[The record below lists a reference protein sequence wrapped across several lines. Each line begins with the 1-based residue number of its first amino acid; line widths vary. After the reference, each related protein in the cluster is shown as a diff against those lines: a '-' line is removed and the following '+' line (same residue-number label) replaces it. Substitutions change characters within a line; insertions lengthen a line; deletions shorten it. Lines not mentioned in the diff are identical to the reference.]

1 MKKNLLLFLIFS
13 FFIGLVSCVP
23 TKNLLPNEKLLYNQ
37 KIEGTEKVDP
47 DELIVYYRQQ
57 PNRRILYLPIT
68 PYLYFYYLGKS
79 NYTTQDS
86 LNFIKDKEELQLK
99 YDKKLAEY
107 ENVTTQKEINKRNRI
122 RNKYD
127 KKLVKA
133 NDKIENG
140 NWFMRSLG
148 EEPAIFDTTL
158 MKQTADQMNLALRQK
173 GFFSNTVTPEVSYH
187 RKDSQKVVVTYKIQ
201 EGKGQRIRNIDYQI
215 QDSTI
220 KQLIFADSSKRL
232 FNQKNRYNE
241 SKLAAE
247 RERIT
252 AHLRNNG
259 YFDFT
264 KQFVFFDVDSLV
276 QDAPFQ
282 SDITIV
288 IENPLATL
296 KEKHKRHKR
305 FVVDS
310 VKMIIDGNVFGA
322 VQSVPE
328 RSKYDSIKYVEY
340 KQNYSKRVLNNK
352 IQLRPHHYYSQE
364 HEAQTQRSLTQLNM
378 FRFVNMRH
386 DTTGGKFITTIFAN
400 SHTKYNLSLEGGIG
414 INVSQIIPGP
424 FFSISLLNRNTFGGG
439 ELLEF
444 NGRGA
449 IEYQA
454 AIQGLSVNVN
464 QALRTQQ
471 FNFSTNLT
479 LPQFVFPFSKK
490 IQQRLGKYNARTQFQ
505 IGYANTDRPEYTR
518 TNAEF
523 AMRYNWNK
531 IPYKTYQ
538 IDAIDVLLTNTTR
551 INSSFLQNL
560 EELAANGNNLIF
572 NFSRSLTTTV
582 GGSYIYNDNLTE
594 RKVARYFKQFA
605 EYGGTFLSLN
615 NKNRLDSTEILSD
628 TLNFYRFFRTDTD
641 FRYYK
646 PVGKKSVLAYR
657 ARLGIAKPFGR
668 ESVLPYERYFFVGGG
683 NSLRAWKPRRLG
695 PGSYSPRLANG
706 DYDTRFEQPGELLLE
721 LSFEWRRDLMKYVE
735 TAIFFDAGNVW
746 MISQDNARPNAEFEF
761 DRFWKEIALNT
772 GLGLRLDFSFL
783 IIRADVGIRLYDPT
797 LPLSGR
803 WVGNKLFQSPFQN
816 SAVNIAIGYPF

>member
-1 MKKNLLLFLIFS
+1 MKKHFFILLGL
-13 FFIGLVSCVP
+13 FFIGLGSCVP
-23 TKNLLPNEKLLYNQ
+23 TKNLAPNEKLLYNQ
-37 KIEGTEKVDP
+37 KIEGTKKVDE
-47 DELIVYYRQQ
+47 DNLAVYYRQQ

-68 PYLYFYYLGKS
+68 PYLYFYYLGRS
-79 NYTTQDS
+79 NYTPQDS
-86 LNFIKDKEELQLK
+86 LRFIREKAELELK

-107 ENVTTQKEINKRNRI
+107 NNATTEKEIRKRNRI

-127 KKLVKA
+127 KKLLKA

-148 EEPAIFDTTL
+148 EKPAIFDTTL
-158 MKQTADQMNLALRQK
+158 MQQTADQMELALRQK
-173 GFFSNTVTPEVSYH
+173 GYFSSTVTPEISYH
-187 RKDSQKVVVTYKIQ
+187 KQDSQKVTVVYKVE
-201 EGKGQRIRNIDYQI
+201 EGKAQTIRNIDYQI
-215 QDSTI
+215 LDSTI
-220 KQLIFADSSKRL
+220 KEIIFSDTTKRL
-232 FNQKNRYNE
+232 FISGDRYDE
-241 SKLAAE
+241 SVLASE

-252 AHLRNNG
+252 THLRSNG

-264 KQFVFFDVDSLV
+264 KQFVFFDVDSLIEK
-276 QDAPFQ
+276 APFQ

-288 IENPLATL
+288 IENPLPTPTQ
-296 KEKHKRHKR
+296 KNRKHKR

-310 VKMIIDGNVFGA
+310 VKVIIDGNVFEA
-322 VQSVPE
+322 VRNVPKRSV
-328 RSKYDSIKYVEY
+328 YDSIKYAEY
-340 KQNYSKRVLNNK
+340 EQSYSKRVLNTK
-352 IQLRPHHYYSQE
+352 IQLRPNEYYSQQ
-364 HEAQTQRSLTQLNM
+364 HEAETQRSLTQLNM

-386 DTTGGKFITTIFAN
+386 DTTGGKFVTTIYAN
-400 SHTKYNLSLEGGIG
+400 SHTKYNLSLEGGVA

-424 FFSISLLNRNTFGGG
+424 FFSVSLLNRNTFGGG

-454 AIQGLSVNVN
+454 AIQGLDINLN
-464 QALRTQQ
+464 EALRTQQ

-490 IQQRLGKYNARTQFQ
+490 VQQRFGKYNARTQFQ

-538 IDAIDVLLTNTTR
+538 VNAINVLLTNTTR
-551 INSSFLQNL
+551 INPIFLDNL

-582 GGSYIYNDNLTE
+582 GGSYTYNNNLYE
-594 RKVARYFKQFA
+594 RKTARYFRQFV

-615 NKNRLDSTEILSD
+615 NRNLTDSSTVLSD
-628 TLNFYRFFRTDTD
+628 TLTFYRFFRTDTD

-646 PVGKKSVLAYR
+646 PIGRKSILAYR
-657 ARLGIAKPFGR
+657 ARVGIAKPFGR
-668 ESVLPYERYFFVGGG
+668 ESILPYERYFFVGGG
-683 NSLRAWKPRRLG
+683 NSLRAWRPRRLG
-695 PGSYSPRLANG
+695 PGSYSPRLPNG

-721 LSFEWRRDLMKYVE
+721 LSVEWRRDLMKYVE
-735 TAIFFDAGNVW
+735 TALFFDAGNVW
-746 MISQDNARPNAEFEF
+746 MLSNDDARPNSEFELK
-761 DRFWKEIALNT
+761 RFWKEIALNT
-772 GLGLRLDFSFL
+772 GVGLRLDFSFL
-783 IIRADVGIRLYDPT
+783 IVRADIGIRMYDPT
-797 LPLSGR
+797 LPLSER
-803 WVGNKLFQSPFQN
+803 WVGNKLFQRPFQN

>member
-1 MKKNLLLFLIFS
+1 MKNYLFLFS
-13 FFIGLVSCVP
+13 TFLFFVGLFSCVP
-23 TKNLLPNEKLLYNQ
+23 TKNLAPNERLLYNQ
-37 KIEGTEKVDP
+37 KIEGTQKVDS
-47 DELIVYYRQQ
+47 DLLAVYYRQQ
-57 PNRRILYLPIT
+57 PNRRILYFPIT

-86 LNFIKDKEELQLK
+86 LDFIQDKAELELK

-107 ENVTTQKEINKRNRI
+107 ENTVIPREINKRNRI

-127 KKLVKA
+127 KKLIKA

-148 EEPAIFDTTL
+148 EKPAIFDTTL
-158 MKQTADQMNLALRQK
+158 MQQTADQMNLALRQQ
-173 GFFSNTVTPEVSYH
+173 GYFANSVIPEISYH
-187 RKDSQKVVVTYKIQ
+187 RKDSQKVVVSYKIE
-201 EGKGQRIRNIDYQI
+201 EGKAQRIRNINYQI
-215 QDSTI
+215 QDPTI
-220 KQLIFADSSKRL
+220 QQIIFADSSKRL

-252 AHLRNNG
+252 NHLRDNG

-264 KQFVFFDVDSLV
+264 KQFIFFDVDSLV

-282 SDITIV
+282 SDITIA
-288 IENPLATL
+288 IENLLPTA
-296 KEKHKRHKR
+296 KEKNRRHIR

-310 VKMIIDGNVFGA
+310 VKMIIDGNVFGV
-322 VQSVPE
+322 VQTIPE
-328 RSKYDSIKYVEY
+328 RSKYDSIKYIEY
-340 KQNYSKRVLNNK
+340 KQNYAKRVLNTK
-352 IQLRPHHYYSQE
+352 IQLRPNQYYSQE

-386 DTTGGKFITTIFAN
+386 DTTAGKFITTIFAN

-414 INVSQIIPGP
+414 VNVSQIIPGP

-454 AIQGLSVNVN
+454 AIQGLSVNIN

-471 FNFSTNLT
+471 FNFSANLT
-479 LPQFVFPFSKK
+479 LPQFAFPFSKK
-490 IQQRLGKYNARTQFQ
+490 IQQQLGKYNARTKFQ
-505 IGYANTDRPEYTR
+505 VGFSNTDRPEYTR

-531 IPYKTYQ
+531 TLYKTYQ
-538 IDAIDVLLTNTTR
+538 IDAIDILLTNTTR
-551 INSSFLQNL
+551 INESFLANL

-572 NFSRSLTTTV
+572 NFSRSLTTTI
-582 GGSYIYNDNLTE
+582 GGSYTYNNNLLD
-594 RKVARYFKQFA
+594 RKVARYFRQFV

-615 NKNRLDSTEILSD
+615 NRNRLDSTQVLND
-628 TLNFYRFFRTDTD
+628 TLTFYRFARIDAD

-646 PVGKKSVLAYR
+646 PVGKKSILAYR
-657 ARLGIAKPFGR
+657 ARLGIANPFGK

-683 NSLRAWKPRRLG
+683 NSLRAWRPRRLG
-695 PGSYSPRLANG
+695 PGSYSPRLSNG
-706 DYDTRFEQPGELLLE
+706 DYDIRFEQPGELLLE
-721 LSFEWRRDLMKYVE
+721 LSFEWRRDLMKYIE

-746 MISQDNARPNAEFEF
+746 MISQDNARPNSEFEF
-761 DRFWKEIALNT
+761 NRFWKEIALNT
-772 GLGLRLDFSFL
+772 GIGLRLDFSFL
-783 IIRADVGIRLYDPT
+783 IVRADVGIRLYDPT
-797 LPLSGR
+797 LQLFER
-803 WVGNKLFQSPFQN
+803 WVGNKFFQSPFQN

>member
-13 FFIGLVSCVP
+13 FFVGLISCVP
-23 TKNLLPNEKLLYNQ
+23 TKNLAPNEKLLYKQ
-37 KIEGTEKVDP
+37 KIEGTNKVDS
-47 DELIVYYRQQ
+47 DELAGYYRQQ

-86 LNFIKDKEELQLK
+86 LDFIKDKEELELK

-107 ENVTTQKEINKRNRI
+107 ENADTQKQINKRNRI

-127 KKLVKA
+127 KKLLKA

-148 EEPAIFDTTL
+148 EKPAIFDTT
-158 MKQTADQMNLALRQK
+158 MMQQTADQMNLALRQK
-173 GFFSNTVTPEVSYH
+173 GYFSNTVTPEISYH
-187 RKDSQKVVVTYKIQ
+187 KNDTQKVVVIYKIY
-201 EGKGQRIRNIDYQI
+201 EGKVQRIRNIDYQI
-215 QDSTI
+215 KDSTI
-220 KQLIFADSSKRL
+220 RQLVFADSSKRL
-232 FNQKNRYNE
+232 FNQKGKYNE
-241 SKLAAE
+241 SKLGAE

-252 AHLRNNG
+252 NHLRNNG

-264 KQFVFFDVDSLV
+264 KQFVFFDVDSLLE
-276 QDAPFQ
+276 DAPFL
-282 SDITIV
+282 SDITIA
-288 IENPLATL
+288 IENPLATPTQ
-296 KEKHKRHKR
+296 KNRTHKR

-310 VKMIIDGNVFGA
+310 VKMIIDGNVFG
-322 VQSVPE
+322 VTQHIPK
-328 RSKYDSIKYVEY
+328 RSNYEDIKYVEH
-340 KQNYSKRVLNNK
+340 KENYSKRVLNNK
-352 IQLRPHHYYSQE
+352 IQLRPDEFYNQE
-364 HEAQTQRSLTQLNM
+364 HEAQTQRSLIQLNM

-386 DTTGGKFITTIFAN
+386 DTTGGKFVTTIFAN

-414 INVSQIIPGP
+414 VNVSQIIPGP
-424 FFSISLLNRNTFGGG
+424 FFSVSLLNRNTFGGG

-454 AIQGLSVNVN
+454 AIQGLNVDLN

-479 LPQFVFPFSKK
+479 LPQFVLPFSQK
-490 IQQRLGKYNARTQFQ
+490 IQQRFGKFNARTQFQ

-518 TNAEF
+518 TNAQF

-551 INSSFLQNL
+551 INAAFLENL

-582 GGSYIYNDNLTE
+582 GGSYTYNDNLFD
-594 RKVARYFKQFA
+594 RKTARYLRQFA

-615 NKNRLDSTEILSD
+615 NRNRLDSTEILSD
-628 TLNFYRFFRTDTD
+628 TLTFYRFIRTDTD
-641 FRYYK
+641 FRYYQ
-646 PVGKKSVLAYR
+646 PIGKKSVLAYR
-657 ARLGIAKPFGR
+657 ARLGVAKPFGR
-668 ESVLPYERYFFVGGG
+668 KSVLPYERYFFVGGG
-683 NSLRAWKPRRLG
+683 NSLRAWRPRRLG
-695 PGSYSPRLANG
+695 PGSYSPRLPNG
-706 DYDTRFEQPGELLLE
+706 EYDSRFEQPGELLLE

-735 TAIFFDAGNVW
+735 TAVFFDAGNVW
-746 MISQDNARPNAEFEF
+746 MMSEDKARPNSEFEF
-761 DRFWKEIALNT
+761 NRFWKEIALNT
-772 GLGLRLDFSFL
+772 GIGFRLDFSFL
-783 IIRADVGIRLYDPT
+783 IVRADIGIRLYDPT
-797 LPLSGR
+797 FPLSQR
-803 WVGNKLFQSPFQN
+803 WVGNKLFQAPFQN

>member
-1 MKKNLLLFLIFS
+1 MKNYFFFFLALL
-13 FFIGLVSCVP
+13 FFIGLFSCVP
-23 TKNLLPNEKLLYNQ
+23 TKNLAPTQQLLYNQ
-37 KIEGTEKVDP
+37 KINGTDKVDA
-47 DELIVYYRQQ
+47 DDLAVYYRQQ

-79 NYTTQDS
+79 NYTPQDS
-86 LNFIKDKEELQLK
+86 LNFIKEKQDLELK

-107 ENVTTQKEINKRNRI
+107 ENATTQKKVNKRNRI
-122 RNKYD
+122 KNKYN
-127 KKLVKA
+127 KKLAKA
-133 NDKIENG
+133 NDKIKNG

-148 EEPAIFDTTL
+148 EKPAIFDTTL
-158 MKQTADQMNLALRQK
+158 MQQTASQMSLALKQK
-173 GFFSNTVTPEVSYH
+173 GYFSNTVTPLISYH
-187 RKDSQKVVVTYKIQ
+187 QNDSQKVIVVYKVE
-201 EGKGQRIRNIDYQI
+201 EGRVQKIRNIDYQI
-215 QDSTI
+215 SDSTI
-220 KQLIFADSSKRL
+220 KQLVFADTTERL
-232 FNQKNRYNE
+232 FNQKSKYNE

-264 KQFVFFDVDSLV
+264 KQFVFFDVDSLIKNT
-276 QDAPFQ
+276 PFQ
-282 SDITIV
+282 SDITIA
-288 IENPLATL
+288 IENPLSTT
-296 KEKHKRHKR
+296 KKKHKR

-310 VKMIIDGNVFGA
+310 VKMIIDGNVFGV
-322 VQSVPE
+322 VQNTPKN
-328 RSKYDSIKYVEY
+328 SKYDSIKYVEY
-340 KQNYSKRVLNNK
+340 KQNYSKRILNNK
-352 IQLRPHHYYSQE
+352 IQFRPNEYYNQK

-386 DTTGGKFITTIFAN
+386 DTTAGKFVTTVFAN

-424 FFSISLLNRNTFGGG
+424 FFSVSLLNRNTFGGG

-454 AIQGLSVNVN
+454 AIQGLDIDLKQS
-464 QALRTQQ
+464 LRTQQ
-471 FNFSTNLT
+471 FNFSANLT
-479 LPQFVFPFSKK
+479 LPQFAFPFSKK
-490 IQQRLGKYNARTQFQ
+490 IQRRFGKYNARTQFQ
-505 IGYANTDRPEYTR
+505 IGFANTDRPEYTR

-538 IDAIDVLLTNTTR
+538 IDAINILLTNTTR
-551 INSSFLQNL
+551 IDESFLSNL

-572 NFSRSLTTTV
+572 NFSRSLTASA
-582 GGSYIYNDNLTE
+582 GGSYIYNDNLFD
-594 RKVARYFKQFA
+594 RKVAHYFRQFI
-605 EYGGTFLSLN
+605 EYGGTFLNLN
-615 NKNRLDSTEILSD
+615 NRTFADSAQILSD
-628 TLNFYRFFRTDTD
+628 TLTFNRFFRTDTD

-646 PVGKKSVLAYR
+646 PAGKKSVLAYR
-657 ARLGIAKPFGR
+657 ARLGIAKSFGKK
-668 ESVLPYERYFFVGGG
+668 SILPYERYFFVGGG

-706 DYDTRFEQPGELLLE
+706 EYDTRFEQPGELLLE
-721 LSFEWRRDLMKYVE
+721 LSFEWRRSLMKYIE
-735 TAIFFDAGNVW
+735 TVVFFDAGNIW
-746 MISQDNARPNAEFEF
+746 MISEDKGRPNSEFEF
-761 DRFWKEIALNT
+761 NRFWKEIALNT
-772 GLGLRLDFSFL
+772 GVGVRLDFSFL
-783 IIRADVGIRLYDPT
+783 IIRADIGIRMYDPT
-797 LPLSGR
+797 LPLSER

>member
-1 MKKNLLLFLIFS
+1 MKTWLFLFLSFLFLI
-13 FFIGLVSCVP
+13 GLFSCVP
-23 TKNLLPNEKLLYNQ
+23 TKNLAPNERLLYNQ
-37 KIEGTEKVDP
+37 KIDGTQKVDS
-47 DELIVYYRQQ
+47 DELAVYYRQQ
-57 PNRRILYLPIT
+57 PNRRILYFPIT

-79 NYTTQDS
+79 NYTLQDS
-86 LNFIKDKEELQLK
+86 LDFVKDKEELELK

-107 ENVTTQKEINKRNRI
+107 ENATTQREINKRNRI
-122 RNKYD
+122 RNKYE
-127 KKLVKA
+127 KKLLKA

-148 EEPAIFDTTL
+148 EKPTIFDTTL
-158 MKQTADQMNLALRQK
+158 MQQTADQMNLALRQK
-173 GFFSNTVTPEVSYH
+173 GYFSNTVIPEVSYH
-187 RKDSQKVVVTYKIQ
+187 QDDSQKVVVNYKVY
-201 EGKGQRIRNIDYQI
+201 EGKAQLIQNIEYQI

-220 KQLIFADSSKRL
+220 QELIFADSTNRL
-232 FNQKNRYNE
+232 FNRKNRYNE
-241 SKLAAE
+241 SQLAAE

-252 AHLRNNG
+252 SYLRNNG

-264 KQFVFFDVDSLV
+264 KQFVFFDVDSLI

-288 IENPLATL
+288 IENLLSTA
-296 KEKHKRHKR
+296 KEKNRKHKR

-310 VKMIIDGNVFGA
+310 VKMIIDGNVFGV
-322 VQSVPE
+322 VQTIPE
-328 RSKYDSIKYVEY
+328 RSEYDSIKYVEY
-340 KQNYSKRVLNNK
+340 KQNYSKRVLNTK
-352 IQLRPHHYYSQE
+352 IQLRPNKYYSQE
-364 HEAQTQRSLTQLNM
+364 NEAQTQRSLTQLNM

-386 DTTGGKFITTIFAN
+386 DTTGGTFMTTIFAN

-414 INVSQIIPGP
+414 VNVSQIIPGP
-424 FFSISLLNRNTFGGG
+424 FFSVSLLNRNTFGGG

-454 AIQGLSVNVN
+454 AIQGLSLNVN

-471 FNFSTNLT
+471 FNFSANLT
-479 LPQFVFPFSKK
+479 LPQFAFPFSKK
-490 IQQRLGKYNARTQFQ
+490 IQQQLGKYNARTQFQ
-505 IGYANTDRPEYTR
+505 VGFSNTDRPEYTR

-538 IDAIDVLLTNTTR
+538 IDAIDILLTNTTR
-551 INSSFLQNL
+551 IDESFLANL

-582 GGSYIYNDNLTE
+582 GGSYVYNNNFSD
-594 RKVARYFKQFA
+594 RKVANYFRQFV
-605 EYGGTFLSLN
+605 EYGGTFLSLSN
-615 NKNRLDSTEILSD
+615 RNRLDSTQVLSD
-628 TLNFYRFFRTDTD
+628 TLNFYRFARIDTD
-641 FRYYK
+641 YRYYK

-683 NSLRAWKPRRLG
+683 NSLRAWRPRRLG
-695 PGSYSPRLANG
+695 PGSYSPRLPNG
-706 DYDTRFEQPGELLLE
+706 DYDIRFEQPGELLLE
-721 LSFEWRRDLMKYVE
+721 LSFEWRRDLMKYIE
-735 TAIFFDAGNVW
+735 TAIFFDAGNIW
-746 MISQDNARPNAEFEF
+746 MISQDKARPNSEFEF
-761 DRFWKEIALNT
+761 NRFWKEIALNT
-772 GLGLRLDFSFL
+772 GIGLRLDFSFL
-783 IIRADVGIRLYDPT
+783 IVRADVGIRLYDPT
-797 LPLSGR
+797 LPLSER

>member
-1 MKKNLLLFLIFS
+1 MKNYCFLLFIFLL
-13 FFIGLVSCVP
+13 FIGSLSCVP
-23 TKNLLPNEKLLYNQ
+23 TKNLAPNDRLLYNQ
-37 KIEGTEKVDP
+37 NIDGTEKVDS
-47 DELIVYYRQQ
+47 DELAVYYRQQ
-57 PNRRILYLPIT
+57 PNRRILSLPIT

-79 NYTTQDS
+79 NYTPQDS
-86 LNFIKDKEELQLK
+86 LNFIAEKENLTLE

-107 ENVTTQKEINKRNRI
+107 ENATTQKQINKRNRI
-122 RNKYD
+122 KNKYE
-127 KKLVKA
+127 KKLLKA

-148 EEPAIFDTTL
+148 EKPTIFDTTL

-173 GFFSNTVTPEVSYH
+173 GYFSNTVTPELSYH

-201 EGKGQRIRNIDYQI
+201 EGKAQRIRNIDYQI

-220 KQLIFADSSKRL
+220 QQLIFSDSSKRL

-241 SKLAAE
+241 SQLAAE

-252 AHLRNNG
+252 NHLRNNG

-264 KQFVFFDVDSLV
+264 KQFVFFDVDSLI

-282 SDITIV
+282 SDIRIA
-288 IENPLATL
+288 IENPLSNA
-296 KEKHKRHKR
+296 KNKNRKHKR
-305 FVVDS
+305 FLVDS
-310 VKMIIDGNVFGA
+310 VKVIIDGNVFGA
-322 VQSVPE
+322 SQSSPE
-328 RSKYDSIKYVEY
+328 RSKYDSIKYIEY
-340 KQNYSKRVLNNK
+340 KQNYSKRVLNTK
-352 IQLRPHHYYSQE
+352 IQLRPNQYYSQE

-386 DTTGGKFITTIFAN
+386 DTTGGKFITTVFAN

-414 INVSQIIPGP
+414 VNVSQIIPGP
-424 FFSISLLNRNTFGGG
+424 FFSVSLLNRNTFGGG

-454 AIQGLSVNVN
+454 AIQGLSLNVT

-479 LPQFVFPFSKK
+479 LPQFAFPFSKK
-490 IQQRLGKYNARTQFQ
+490 IQQQLGKYNARTQFQ
-505 IGYANTDRPEYTR
+505 IGFANTDRPEYTR

-538 IDAIDVLLTNTTR
+538 IDAIDILLTNTTR
-551 INSSFLQNL
+551 INESFLANL

-582 GGSYIYNDNLTE
+582 GGSYIYNTNLFD
-594 RKVARYFKQFA
+594 RKKARYFRQFA

-615 NKNRLDSTEILSD
+615 NRNRLDSTQVLSD
-628 TLNFYRFFRTDTD
+628 TLNFYRFARIDSD

-646 PVGKKSVLAYR
+646 PIGKKSILAYR
-657 ARLGIAKPFGR
+657 ARLGVAKPLANDG
-668 ESVLPYERYFFVGGG
+668 VLPYERYFFIGGG
-683 NSLRAWKPRRLG
+683 NSLRAWRPRRLG
-695 PGSYSPRLANG
+695 PGSYSPRLPNG
-706 DYDTRFEQPGELLLE
+706 DYDVRFEQPGELLLE

-735 TAIFFDAGNVW
+735 TAVFFDAGNVW
-746 MISQDNARPNAEFEF
+746 MISNDKARPNSEFEF
-761 DRFWKEIALNT
+761 NRFWKEIALNT

-783 IIRADVGIRLYDPT
+783 IVRADIGIRLYDPT
-797 LPLSGR
+797 FPLSER

>member
-1 MKKNLLLFLIFS
+1 MGLF
-13 FFIGLVSCVP
+13 SCVP
-23 TKNLLPNEKLLYNQ
+23 TKNLAPNEQLLYNQ
-37 KIEGTEKVDP
+37 KIEGTQKVDP
-47 DELIVYYRQQ
+47 DDLIVYYRQQ
-57 PNRRILYLPIT
+57 PNRRILYFPIT

-79 NYTTQDS
+79 NYTPQDS
-86 LNFIKDKEELQLK
+86 LNFIKDKQNLELK

-107 ENVTTQKEINKRNRI
+107 ENATTPTEISKKNKLK
-122 RNKYD
+122 NKYE
-127 KKLVKA
+127 KKIIKA

-148 EEPAIFDTTL
+148 EKPSIFDSTL
-158 MKQTADQMNLALRQK
+158 MKQTADQMSLALRQK
-173 GFFSNTVTPEVSYH
+173 GYFSNTVTPEISYH
-187 RKDSQKVVVTYKIQ
+187 GNDTKKVVVSYKVY
-201 EGKGQRIRNIDYQI
+201 EGQAQHIRKIDYQI
-215 QDSTI
+215 QDSSLQKI
-220 KQLIFADSSKRL
+220 IFDDSTNRL
-232 FNQKNRYNE
+232 FNVKSRYDE

-252 AHLRNNG
+252 NHLRNNG

-264 KQFVFFDVDSLV
+264 KQFIFFDVDSLL
-276 QDAPFQ
+276 QDAPFL
-282 SDITIV
+282 SDITIA
-288 IENPLATL
+288 IENPLPTATD
-296 KEKHKRHKR
+296 KNRRHKR
-305 FVVDS
+305 FLIDS

-322 VQSVPE
+322 VQTLPQ
-328 RSKYDSIKYVEY
+328 RSKYEEIKYAEY
-340 KQNYSKRVLNNK
+340 KQTYSKRVLNTK
-352 IQLRPHHYYSQE
+352 IQLRPNEYYSQE
-364 HEAQTQRSLTQLNM
+364 HEAQTQRVLTQLNI
-378 FRFVNMRH
+378 FRFVNVRH
-386 DTTGGKFITTIFAN
+386 DTTGGTFITTIFAN

-414 INVSQIIPGP
+414 VNVTQIIPGP
-424 FFSISLLNRNTFGGG
+424 FFSVSLLNRNTFGGG

-454 AIQGLSVNVN
+454 AIQGLQLNVN

-471 FNFSTNLT
+471 FNFTANLT
-479 LPQFVFPFSKK
+479 LPQFAFPFSKK
-490 IQQRLGKYNARTQFQ
+490 MQQQLGKYNARTQFQ

-531 IPYKTYQ
+531 QPYKTYQ

-551 INSSFLQNL
+551 ISTAFLENL

-582 GGSYIYNDNLTE
+582 GGSYIYNTNLVD
-594 RKVARYFKQFA
+594 RKKARYFRQFA
-605 EYGGTFLSLN
+605 EYGGTFLTLSN
-615 NKNRLDSTEILSD
+615 QNRLDSVNILSD
-628 TLNFYRFFRTDTD
+628 TLTFYRFFRTDTD

-646 PVGKKSVLAYR
+646 PIGKKSVLAYR
-657 ARLGIAKPFGR
+657 ARLGVAKPFGGK

-683 NSLRAWKPRRLG
+683 NSLRAWRPRRLG

-721 LSFEWRRDLMKYVE
+721 LSVEWRRDLMKYIE

-746 MISQDNARPNAEFEF
+746 MMSEDKARPNSEFEF
-761 DRFWKEIALNT
+761 NRFWKEIALNT
-772 GLGLRLDFSFL
+772 GVGLRLDFSFL
-783 IIRADVGIRLYDPT
+783 IVRADVGIRLYDPT
-797 LPLSGR
+797 LPLSER
-803 WVGNKLFQSPFQN
+803 WVGNKLFKVPFEN